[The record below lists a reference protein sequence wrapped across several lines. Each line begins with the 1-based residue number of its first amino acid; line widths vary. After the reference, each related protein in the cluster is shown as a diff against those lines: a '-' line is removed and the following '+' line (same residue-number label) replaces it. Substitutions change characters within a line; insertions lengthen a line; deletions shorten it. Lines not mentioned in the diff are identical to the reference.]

1 MTFSVTN
8 WTRLVM
14 PGLFSFRCF
23 GYLIGRLSRMLRR
36 QPRPHR
42 ENGLW
47 KIPLRPRI
55 AFARFMEQSAQIAP
69 ARVWI
74 RSFPLAG
81 RAARW
86 LHRNQTG
93 WRDRSRMPVPLPA
106 RFRKRREARHWCIH
120 QRTLW
125 PGAILRQHR
134 HNGCYPRFAT
144 GIARQDRTCLGRN
157 GFQLAARSPRS
168 RETLRSM
175 VEKRL

>member
-14 PGLFSFRCF
+14 PGLFSFRAF
-23 GYLIGRLSRMLRR
+23 GYLVGRLSRMLRR

-106 RFRKRREARHWCIH
+106 SFRKRREVRLWCFH
-120 QRTLW
+120 QRAFLR
-125 PGAILRQHR
+125 GAALSQHWQKLMLSPFCNR
-134 HNGCYPRFAT
+134 DSAAGQNL
-144 GIARQDRTCLGRN
+144 LGEERVSA
-157 GFQLAARSPRS
+157 GRAQSA
-168 RETLRSM
+168 
-175 VEKRL
+175 V